1 MAEIDVWAALVELCA
16 GMALFLYSV
25 KITSGSLQA
34 IAGDKLK
41 NILAKLT
48 GNRIMGV
55 AVGAGI
61 TALIQSST
69 ATSVMSVGF
78 VNAGLR
84 RCG

>member
-1 MAEIDVWAALVELCA
+1 MVEVWPALLGLCS

-34 IAGDKLK
+34 VAGDKLK
-41 NILAKLT
+41 TVLGKLT

-69 ATSVMSVGF
+69 ATSVMAAGF
-78 VNAGLR
+78 VNAGLMKL
-84 RCG
+84 

>member
-1 MAEIDVWAALVELCA
+1 MEDIWPQLLGLCA

-34 IAGDKLK
+34 VAGDKLK
-41 NILAKLT
+41 NVLAKLT

-69 ATSVMSVGF
+69 ADSLTQVS
-78 VNAGLR
+78 
-84 RCG
+84 